1 MKIKELVGLQG
12 LDYFDQLGTI
22 IAAAHIK
29 NWQSL
34 KPYDNTGWLDPMEF
48 KALGIDEENAILV
61 AFQLHNAEDDEQPS
75 LPDVYVFGGEGVTLA
90 YHYPNLPVKEVIYKG
105 ENYRVVGTYKIND
118 IGYVDIDKGNHTPS
132 IPYEEYKSLEPYFKP
147 EPNVW
152 PTNPQKTK
160 KFKTMITLELT
171 ENQVRMLLDSHLQ
184 RESDGE
190 WEDLMLE
197 LEANELG
204 NKLRLSLQDK
214 GHDPDKYPS
223 IYTEENFNFHWI

>member
-61 AFQLHNAEDDEQPS
+61 AFQLHNAEDNEQPS
-75 LPDVYVFGGEGVTLA
+75 VPDVYVLGGEGVTLA
-90 YHYPNLPVKEVIYKG
+90 YYYPNLPVKEVMYKDTI
-105 ENYRVVGTYKIND
+105 RVVGDTDAYKVSLYIENND
-118 IGYVDIDKGNHTPS
+118 DDPIWIE
-132 IPYEEYKSLEPYFKP
+132 YEEYKSLEPYFEP
-147 EPNVW
+147 EPQVW